1 MKLEEN
7 VYLAKL
13 FDAYGKLLTRRQ
25 QEVCT
30 LVLDEDLTLSEIAQ
44 NLNISREAVLDGLSK
59 AEKKLQKFEKDL
71 GLVSQISHLEEENKT
86 LKKKLKEE

>member
-25 QEVCT
+25 QEVCM

-44 NLNISREAVLDGLSK
+44 NLNISRQAVLDGLSK
-59 AEKKLQKFEKDL
+59 AEKKLQKFENDL

>member
-25 QEVCT
+25 QEVCM

-44 NLNISREAVLDGLSK
+44 NLNISRQAVLDGLSK

-86 LKKKLKEE
+86 LKNKLKEE

>member
-25 QEVCT
+25 QEVCM

-44 NLNISREAVLDGLSK
+44 NLNISRQAVLDGLLK

>member
-25 QEVCT
+25 QEVCM
-30 LVLDEDLTLSEIAQ
+30 LVFDQDLTLSEIAQ
-44 NLNISREAVLDGLSK
+44 NLNISRQAVLDGLSK
-59 AEKKLQKFEKDL
+59 AEKKLQKFEKEL
-71 GLVSQISHLEEENKT
+71 CLVSQIAHLEKENEL